1 MINIEQIRTL
11 VDEKIANTGLFVTE
25 ISIKPVNKIH
35 VALEKMD
42 GGIVISDCVQVH
54 RHIEAKLD
62 RNNIDYQLDVSSAGM
77 EEPFKVRQQYL
88 KNVGRRVEVLGF
100 DGVKYEGKLFSAN
113 NEGIE
118 LEMTHR
124 DKKLKKDIITIKQF
138 NYQQIKQTKKIIT
151 FK

>member
-1 MINIEQIRTL
+1 M

-35 VALEKMD
+35 VALERMD

-62 RNNIDYQLDVSSAGM
+62 RNIDDYQLDVSSAGM

-100 DGVKYEGKLFSAN
+100 DGIKHEGKLFSAN
-113 NEGIE
+113 QEGIE
-118 LEMTHR
+118 LEMSYR
-124 DKKLKKDIITIKQF
+124 DKKLKRDIITIKQF